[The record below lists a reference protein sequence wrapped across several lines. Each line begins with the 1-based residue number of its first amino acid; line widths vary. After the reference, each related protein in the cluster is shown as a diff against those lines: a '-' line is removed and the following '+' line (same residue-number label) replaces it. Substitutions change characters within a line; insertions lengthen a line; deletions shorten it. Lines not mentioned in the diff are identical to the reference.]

1 MNEIWLTFSDP
12 QPKKPKKRL
21 SSKLFTDRYQEF
33 LKINGVIHLKTD
45 SDLLYD
51 FTLEEIKSNN
61 FKLLEN
67 ITNVYK
73 ESYERSQELKKT
85 LFIKTFYEKKWLD
98 LEKTIKYLAFSI
110 H

>member
-1 MNEIWLTFSDP
+1 MILTKD
-12 QPKKPKKRL
+12 
-21 SSKLFTDRYQEF
+21 
-33 LKINGVIHLKTD
+33 IGI
-45 SDLLYD
+45 
-51 FTLEEIKSNN
+51 I
-61 FKLLEN
+61 FKLLKN

-73 ESYERSQELKKT
+73 ESYEKSQELKKN